1 MTDVKVEQCEPAVCG
16 FVKATEADRQAAA
29 SGYFAWMSGNPV
41 IPKRILS
48 GEADDHSLVQAF
60 ARHRQAAEKAQQER
74 DAGYIE
80 GKGGVIPGAT
90 VFVSLITGDN
100 MPCMS
105 GDARDK
111 LNPHKRRQFDDA
123 TRDLAI
129 AIRSQGHE

>member
-1 MTDVKVEQCEPAVCG
+1 MGEVRVKQE
-16 FVKATEADRQAAA
+16 DREAAA
-29 SGYFAWMSGNPV
+29 SCVSSRKA
-41 IPKRILS
+41 KREIID
-48 GEADDHSLVQAF
+48 GVWDDSSTVQAF

-74 DAGYIE
+74 DAAYIE

-90 VFVSLITGDN
+90 VFVSLITGEN

-123 TRDLAI
+123 TRDLAT

>member
-1 MTDVKVEQCEPAVCG
+1 MTDVKVEQC
-16 FVKATEADRQAAA
+16 DRDIWFQVLTAGRTNAAHIEL
-29 SGYFAWMSGNPV
+29 SRRN
-41 IPKRILS
+41 IDS
-48 GEADDHSLVQAF
+48 GEYDDLPAMRAIVLS
-60 ARHRQAAEKAQQER
+60 RQAAEKAQQER

>member
-1 MTDVKVEQCEPAVCG
+1 MTDVKVEQCDEDEAHYLVGKLAMDLGINLTGDAVRDL
-16 FVKATEADRQAAA
+16 FYA
-29 SGYFAWMSGNPV
+29 S
-41 IPKRILS
+41 
-48 GEADDHSLVQAF
+48 F

-74 DAGYIE
+74 DAAYIE

-90 VFVSLITGDN
+90 VFVSLITGEN

-123 TRDLAI
+123 TRDLAT

>member
-1 MTDVKVEQCEPAVCG
+1 MTDVKVEQCDVNEAEEFRDILDSADAVYP
-16 FVKATEADRQAAA
+16 
-29 SGYFAWMSGNPV
+29 GYA
-41 IPKRILS
+41 IDALAEIL
-48 GEADDHSLVQAF
+48 

-74 DAGYIE
+74 DAAYIE

-90 VFVSLITGDN
+90 VFVSVITGEN

-123 TRDLAI
+123 TRDLAT

>member
-1 MTDVKVEQCEPAVCG
+1 MGEGGVIQ
-16 FVKATEADRQAAA
+16 ADRDAAA
-29 SGYFAWMSGNPV
+29 DYFELIGEENRAIVTRRGQYD
-41 IPKRILS
+41 LS
-48 GEADDHSLVQAF
+48 VCVQAF

>member
-1 MTDVKVEQCEPAVCG
+1 MTDVKVEQC
-16 FVKATEADRQAAA
+16 DRVAFAELRGMNGPVVEEMVN
-29 SGYFAWMSGNPV
+29 SGRFDTAPEM
-41 IPKRILS
+41 L
-48 GEADDHSLVQAF
+48 LL

-90 VFVSLITGDN
+90 VFVSLITGEN

-111 LNPHKRRQFDDA
+111 LNSHKRRQFDDA
-123 TRDLAI
+123 TRDLAT
-129 AIRSQGHE
+129 AIRSQNDDR

>member
-1 MTDVKVEQCEPAVCG
+1 MTDVKVEQCDELLAA
-16 FVKATEADRQAAA
+16 FIMDDETLTLAQATQA
-29 SGYFAWMSGNPV
+29 
-41 IPKRILS
+41 I
-48 GEADDHSLVQAF
+48 

>member
-1 MTDVKVEQCEPAVCG
+1 MGEVKVTQD
-16 FVKATEADRQAAA
+16 DRDAAA
-29 SGYFAWMSGNPV
+29 NAWARRFGKSHFEDEIMDIFEGRNDQHP
-41 IPKRILS
+41 
-48 GEADDHSLVQAF
+48 LVQDF

-74 DAGYIE
+74 DAAYIE

-90 VFVSLITGDN
+90 VFVSLITGEN

-123 TRDLAI
+123 TRDLAT